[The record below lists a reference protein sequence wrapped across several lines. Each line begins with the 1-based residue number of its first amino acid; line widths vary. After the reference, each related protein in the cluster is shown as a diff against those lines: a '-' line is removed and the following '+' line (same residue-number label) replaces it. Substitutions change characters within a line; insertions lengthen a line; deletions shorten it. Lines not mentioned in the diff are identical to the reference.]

1 MLVFTE
7 RGKPEG
13 REDQTE
19 EKDQGLSFGHISLE
33 KVIGSVGRDEDAT
46 TVHQSLSSSKGFKT
60 ELSLTAFLGLNL
72 KE

>member
-33 KVIGSVGRDEDAT
+33 KVIGSVSRDE
-46 TVHQSLSSSKGFKT
+46 V
-60 ELSLTAFLGLNL
+60 
-72 KE
+72 